1 MGHYAEIAGK
11 ETKGIPL
18 FVARM
23 MAWANKISGVTNPID
38 QGFVEM
44 INSTNT
50 FPTQKAEQLLGWK
63 PKVSLDEG
71 LRRTT
76 E

>member
-1 MGHYAEIAGK
+1 
-11 ETKGIPL
+11 L
-18 FVARM
+18 
-23 MAWANKISGVTNPID
+23 MAWANKIPGITTPID

-44 INSTNT
+44 MNSTNT
-50 FPTQKAEQLLGWK
+50 FPTVKAEQQLGWK

-76 E
+76 DWIKKELVTG